1 MWRTLKKSDLVR
13 NLTAGNW
20 SNMSSLS
27 LLIEEDE
34 DDEDVED
41 DGVEEEE
48 VPELEGAGSVVDVEA
63 DVGDWTADGVE
74 GERSGGAA
82 VPGKQ
87 TNKWTYTNMH
97 M

>member
-1 MWRTLKKSDLVR
+1 MEQYQKELTSFMWRTLKKSDLVR

-34 DDEDVED
+34 DVEE

-48 VPELEGAGSVVDVEA
+48 VPEPEGAGRVVDVEA
-63 DVGDWTADGVE
+63 EVGD
-74 GERSGGAA
+74 
-82 VPGKQ
+82 
-87 TNKWTYTNMH
+87 
-97 M
+97 

>member
-1 MWRTLKKSDLVR
+1 MCLTSFMWRTLKKSDLVR

-34 DDEDVED
+34 EDEEVED

-48 VPELEGAGSVVDVEA
+48 VPELEGAGRVVDVEA
-63 DVGDWTADGVE
+63 EVGD
-74 GERSGGAA
+74 
-82 VPGKQ
+82 
-87 TNKWTYTNMH
+87 
-97 M
+97 

>member
-34 DDEDVED
+34 DVEE

-48 VPELEGAGSVVDVEA
+48 VPEPEGAGRVVDVEA
-63 DVGDWTADGVE
+63 EVGD
-74 GERSGGAA
+74 
-82 VPGKQ
+82 
-87 TNKWTYTNMH
+87 
-97 M
+97 